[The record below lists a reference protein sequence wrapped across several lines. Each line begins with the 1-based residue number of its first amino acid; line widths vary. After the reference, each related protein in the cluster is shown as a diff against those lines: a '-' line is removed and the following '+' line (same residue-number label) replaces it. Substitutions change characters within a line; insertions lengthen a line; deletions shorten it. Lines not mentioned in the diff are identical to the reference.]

1 MPCSPSSS
9 VIADDAAAVVPK
21 LGSEN
26 QMPGSNLDHGPES
39 TPPLTIGISID
50 SPVRL
55 SVMVMLSA
63 TVPATPP
70 RCPRKSTSKGGSYP
84 RQPLW
89 RQGRPPSLPEI
100 PTLFIKG
107 CCRVIKGCC
116 RGGDGL
122 AAPVWSRGRRVSE
135 PLRRG
140 YLPGRSPGRPN
151 RVPRRCRG

>member
-1 MPCSPSSS
+1 MPFSPSSS

-26 QMPGSNLDHGPES
+26 QMPGSSLDHGPES

-70 RCPRKSTSKGGSYP
+70 RSP
-84 RQPLW
+84 RQYDFYERIVSPPDVPATKAT
-89 RQGRPPSLPEI
+89 RPA
-100 PTLFIKG
+100 TRNTATVHK
-107 CCRVIKGCC
+107 
-116 RGGDGL
+116 
-122 AAPVWSRGRRVSE
+122 
-135 PLRRG
+135 
-140 YLPGRSPGRPN
+140 
-151 RVPRRCRG
+151 